1 VRITS
6 PSPFENDLIN
16 IFEICYF
23 IISYQNLILS
33 HMSVMNLKANHIARS
48 KNDDNF
54 HCDVMLTLSR
64 SFKTDILFF
73 CYNIVV

>member
-33 HMSVMNLKANHIARS
+33 HMAVMNLKANHIARS

-54 HCDVMLTLSR
+54 HCRCYVET
-64 SFKTDILFF
+64 FKIFQNRHIILLL
-73 CYNIVV
+73 